1 MYIGYKLPRSYQIID
16 VLQKISEKQLEKTLF
31 NDIIK
36 ENLLKNRI
44 FITNIIMLK

>member
-16 VLQKISEKQLEKTLF
+16 TLQKISEEQLEKTLF
-31 NDIIK
+31 NDIIR
-36 ENLLKNRI
+36 ENLYGI